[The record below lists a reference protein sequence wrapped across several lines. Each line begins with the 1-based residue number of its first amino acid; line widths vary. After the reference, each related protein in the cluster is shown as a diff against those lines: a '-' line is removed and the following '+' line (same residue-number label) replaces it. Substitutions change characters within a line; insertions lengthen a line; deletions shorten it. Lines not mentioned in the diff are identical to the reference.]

1 MTKNYI
7 QPTIEV
13 MNVHSMVSICAASG
27 SSGKTITIDNGK
39 SYIDEGSFK

>member
-1 MTKNYI
+1 MKKMYI
-7 QPTIEV
+7 QPMIEV
-13 MNVHSMVSICAASG
+13 MAVNSIDLICAASG

>member
-13 MNVHSMVSICAASG
+13 MAVNATCSICAASG